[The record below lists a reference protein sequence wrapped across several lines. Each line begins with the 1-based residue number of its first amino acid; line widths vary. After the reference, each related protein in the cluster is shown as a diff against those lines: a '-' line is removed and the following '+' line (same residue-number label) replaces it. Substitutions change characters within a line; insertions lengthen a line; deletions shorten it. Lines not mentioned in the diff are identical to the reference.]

1 MSRPLPWRRAAL
13 LLLLASG
20 LSLPAH
26 AHGAG
31 LLLMM
36 VWLPLLLG
44 LYVLVLVRAAFFVP
58 RPRRARTLGLTLMLA
73 PLWALLAGSPLLD
86 YRLENA
92 LREFEASWSL
102 GVPLL
107 LAALSW
113 HLQNRIIRA
122 PRPRGK

>member
-1 MSRPLPWRRAAL
+1 MSRPLPWRRAA

-31 LLLMM
+31 LLLLM
-36 VWLPLLLG
+36 VGLPLLLG
-44 LYVLVLVRAAFFVP
+44 LYATVLVRAAFFVP
-58 RPRRARTLGLTLMLA
+58 RPRRGAVLGVTLMLA

-86 YRLENA
+86 YRLEIA
-92 LREFEASWSL
+92 LREFEGRWSL
-102 GVPLL
+102 GVPVL

-122 PRPRGK
+122 PRPNGK

>member
-13 LLLLASG
+13 LLFASG

-31 LLLMM
+31 LLLLM
-36 VWLPLLLG
+36 VGLPLLLG
-44 LYVLVLVRAAFFVP
+44 LYATVLVRAAFFVP
-58 RPRRARTLGLTLMLA
+58 RPRRGAVLGVTLMLA

-86 YRLENA
+86 YRLEIA
-92 LREFEASWSL
+92 LREFEGRWSL
-102 GVPLL
+102 GVPVL

>member
-1 MSRPLPWRRAAL
+1 MTPPLPWRRPA

-31 LLLMM
+31 LLLVM
-36 VWLPLLLG
+36 VGLPLLLG
-44 LYVLVLVRAAFFVP
+44 LYALVLLRAAFFVP
-58 RPRRARTLGLTLMLA
+58 RPRRARALGLTLMLA

-86 YRLENA
+86 YRLEIA

-107 LAALSW
+107 LAVLSW